1 MEREIT
7 PKEKQ
12 EVKEAEEQTRPG
24 RYYLPDVD
32 IFETDECISLLA
44 DMPGVNQHSI
54 SVELNDDVLTVSGR
68 VSADDYDGLQ
78 PLYTEYNVGNFVR
91 RFTLPDVGRLDCDR
105 ILAKI
110 ANGVLE
116 LTIPKAEQAKPR
128 RIEVTAA

>member
-32 IFETDECISLLA
+32 IFETDECVSLLA
-44 DMPGVNQHSI
+44 DMPGVNQESI

-68 VSADDYDGLQ
+68 VSADDYEGLQ

-105 ILAKI
+105 IRAKI